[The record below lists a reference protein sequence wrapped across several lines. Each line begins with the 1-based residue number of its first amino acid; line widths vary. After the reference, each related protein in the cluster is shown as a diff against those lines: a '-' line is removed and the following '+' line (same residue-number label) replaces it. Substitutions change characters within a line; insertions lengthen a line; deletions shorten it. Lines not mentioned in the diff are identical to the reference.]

1 MIDIQNKRH
10 QRIVRYFEELYK
22 RDEKWNKYSGT
33 ELMNEAYMS
42 NYCLS
47 LRDSNK
53 KIIWGM
59 NPKDIRYNLHLNSM
73 VVKEQGIYVVQ
84 TFEIKREGKIV
95 GYVDIGQ
102 YSSVLLTE
110 EDVSFKRAIKLINL
124 YDENKNIIVEIKDN
138 GIGIKKEDLPFI
150 FERLYRGDKSRH
162 EIEGNGIGLTIVLN
176 ILQLHSAIKNVESED
191 GKGTTFR
198 VYFNKLTNM

>member
-1 MIDIQNKRH
+1 
-10 QRIVRYFEELYK
+10 
-22 RDEKWNKYSGT
+22 
-33 ELMNEAYMS
+33 MNEAYMS

-59 NPKDIRYNLHLNSM
+59 NPEDIRYNLHLNSM